1 MDKKNIDDL
10 LKKIEEKIQELE
22 QKESPSELLKTV
34 LFKKGIIS
42 NIDDI
47 SDEEIDNL
55 FDILDKEI
63 NK

>member
-1 MDKKNIDDL
+1 MDKKNVDDL

-22 QKESPSELLKTV
+22 QKENPTELFKTA
-34 LFKKGIIS
+34 LFKKKIIS

-55 FDILDKEI
+55 FDILKKEI